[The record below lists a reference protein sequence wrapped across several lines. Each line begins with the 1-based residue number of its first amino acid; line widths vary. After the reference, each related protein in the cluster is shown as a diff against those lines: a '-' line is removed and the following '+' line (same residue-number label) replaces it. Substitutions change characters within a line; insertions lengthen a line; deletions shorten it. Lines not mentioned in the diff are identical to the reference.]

1 MSQYVTPDELKKT
14 LTMSGTTYA
23 DYDIEPAI
31 LAASNAI
38 NELCGRRQFDADI
51 SQTSTRYYK
60 PSSAEL
66 IVINDLVEVVSLTTD
81 QDSDGTYEQDWT
93 VDVDYFLWPYNA
105 IEDNRP
111 YTHIKL
117 NTHRATTAFPHWSP
131 RGVKLEGKF
140 GWPALPD
147 FLNPATKM
155 LASRLIK
162 RMREAPFG
170 VVTVGL
176 DVGSAIRIGRMDPD
190 VMGLIEPYTREVVI

>member
-1 MSQYVTPDELKKT
+1 MSQYVTPEELKKT

-31 LAASNAI
+31 LAASNAL
-38 NELCGRRQFDADI
+38 NEMCGRRKFDADI
-51 SQTSTRYYK
+51 TDTTIRYYK
-60 PSSAEL
+60 PSNAEL
-66 IVINDLVEVVSLTTD
+66 VVIDDLVEVVSLTSD
-81 QDSDGTYEQDWT
+81 QDSDGNYEQSWT
-93 VDVDYFLWPYNA
+93 ADVDYFLWPYNA
-105 IEDNRP
+105 IADGRP
-111 YTHIKL
+111 YTHIRL
-117 NTHRATTAFPHWSP
+117 NTFKASFAFPYWSQ

-147 FLNPATKM
+147 FLNPAAKM

-190 VMGLIEPYTREVVI
+190 IMGLIEPYVREVVI